1 MSSKSNSSSSSAG
14 EESPL
19 IIEWKNRVTDQVQK
33 IKKDDKLKTRNEIT
47 AAWKLNRGTIKEN
60 RRIKNKKV
68 I

>member
-1 MSSKSNSSSSSAG
+1 MSSKSNFSSSAG

-19 IIEWKNRVTDQVQK
+19 IIEWINRVTDEVQK

-60 RRIKNKKV
+60 RRHQNKKV
-68 I
+68 T

>member
-1 MSSKSNSSSSSAG
+1 MSSKSNSSSSAG
-14 EESPL
+14 EDSPL

-47 AAWKLNRGTIKEN
+47 AAWKLNRGNIKEN
-60 RRIKNKKV
+60 RRNQNKKV

>member
-1 MSSKSNSSSSSAG
+1 MSSKSNASSSAG